1 MKFLKSTIIIF
12 MLTLLLFPFL
22 PHEDAYAAHRSEYVK
37 VGLKYGSNSVSSC
50 TVTSEDGFLLGTAQ
64 DREFEDGM
72 PLPAYTK
79 LVVANENGNIVIR
92 DEQGT
97 LLSADLGA
105 SGCIMPYGYSENE
118 NAILYYENTPYRD
131 GIMFLAKADGTL
143 TVINYITLEHYVYGV
158 LNSELGY
165 TNPIEAL
172 KAQAVAA
179 RSFGEL
185 NLGKHSAD
193 GFDLCSGT
201 HCQMYKGYSG
211 EYPSIIEAVDGTEG
225 EMIRYDGEPVIAY
238 YFKNSGGWTQ
248 NAEDV
253 WTNEQPYL
261 KSIKDEYSPSYP
273 WSTSL
278 SFDAIRDKLEAAG
291 YSPGTVESISI
302 SGRNDNGAVS
312 ELTIEGSGGTVKL
325 TKEKIR
331 SVLGATIIK
340 SNRFDLVD
348 SSSTGG
354 TTEWKIS
361 SGDQTEDPGTKIYV
375 INGSGDIEKISSGEA
390 YCSNGTS
397 TIKLGSGSSAVET
410 VTGGV
415 ANFSGF
421 GYGHGVGMPQDSA
434 VEMAKQGFTYDEILK
449 YFYTDIEID

>member
-1 MKFLKSTIIIF
+1 MLII
-12 MLTLLLFPFL
+12 LLFPFL
-22 PHEDAYAAHRSEYVK
+22 SHEKAYAAHRSEYVK
-37 VGLKYGSNSVSSC
+37 VGLKYGSSSVASC
-50 TVTSEDGFLLGTAQ
+50 TITSEEGFLLGTAE
-64 DREFEDGM
+64 DRQFEDGM

-79 LVVANENGNIVIR
+79 LVVTNENGNTVIR
-92 DEQGT
+92 DDQGT

-105 SGCIMPYGYSENE
+105 SGCIMPYDYGDNE
-118 NAILYYENTPYRD
+118 DAILFYDNTPYRD
-131 GIMFLAKADGTL
+131 GIMFLAKSDGTL

-185 NLGKHSAD
+185 NLGKHAAE

-211 EYPSIIEAVDGTEG
+211 EYPSIIEAVDGTDG
-225 EMIRYDGEPVIAY
+225 EMIRYDGEPVTAF
-238 YFKNSGGWTQ
+238 YFKNSGGYTQ

-253 WTNEQPYL
+253 WANEQPYL
-261 KSIKDEYSPSYP
+261 KSVEDEYSPSYP

-278 SFDAIRDKLEAAG
+278 SFDAIQDKLEAAG
-291 YSPGTVESISI
+291 YSPGAVDSISI
-302 SGRNDNGAVS
+302 TGRNDNGAVS
-312 ELTIEGSGGTVKL
+312 ELTVKGSGDTVKL

-331 SVLGATIIK
+331 SVLGATLIK
-340 SNRFDLVD
+340 SNRFDLVNSV
-348 SSSTGG
+348 SSGDN
-354 TTEWKIS
+354 TEWRITN
-361 SGDQTEDPGTKIYV
+361 GDQTEDPGSKIYV
-375 INGSGDIEKISSGEA
+375 INGSGDIEKIGSDEV
-390 YCSNGTS
+390 YCSNGSS
-397 TIKLGSGSSAVET
+397 TAKLGGGSSAVET
-410 VTGGV
+410 VTDGV

-449 YFYTDIEID
+449 YFFTDIEVD